1 MCNKVRFALFG
12 LLIAVGLA
20 LTPAAFARGH
30 LGVGISI
37 GLPGLSLG
45 YGGGGYYGG
54 GYGRGGY
61 YGGGYGGGY
70 YGGGYTSYYA
80 PAPVYYGPAY
90 YGAAYDSYPAYYG
103 SAGYYY
109 NAPVR
114 RTHGYSGRYDH
125 GHRASYYDRSGYYRH

>member
-1 MCNKVRFALFG
+1 MLGEGENMCNKVRFALFG

-37 GLPGLSLG
+37 GLPGRSL
-45 YGGGGYYGG
+45 
-54 GYGRGGY
+54 
-61 YGGGYGGGY
+61 GYGGGY